1 MATTPAAC
9 EIDRLPEEIL
19 LAVISGTS
27 PCDLSPLE
35 FRPSPPPSG
44 NKALFMRLSASP
56 VFLDGGN
63 MRMWLDRESGVKCYM
78 LPARALHILGGE
90 KLQYWRKIGCRFKQ
104 FTVLQNMCLLEI
116 CGKIQ
121 SKMLSQNSTYTAYMV
136 FRIDTESRGLRYP
149 TQEASVSIGEM
160 KSTRQVCVGGLQKS
174 HWHTVPA
181 NVHRPKRR
189 ADNWLELKMGRFYN
203 EDGDDDEVS
212 FSLTETGGAIAKM
225 VLFCKA
231 LKLEQKNLL

>member
-19 LAVISGTS
+19 LVVISRTS
-27 PCDLSPLE
+27 PRDLSPLE

-56 VFLDGGN
+56 VFLDGGH
-63 MRMWLDRESGVKCYM
+63 MRMWLDRESGAKCYM
-78 LPARALHILGGE
+78 LPPRALHILGGE
-90 KLQYWRKIGCRFKQ
+90 KLQYWRQIGCRFNQ
-104 FTVLQNMCLLEI
+104 FTVIKNMCLFEI

-121 SKMLSQNSTYTAYMV
+121 SKMLSQNSTYYMV
-136 FRIDTESRGLRYP
+136 FMIDTESRGLRYP
-149 TQEASVSIGEM
+149 AQEASVSIGEM
-160 KSTRQVCVGGLQKS
+160 KSTRQVCVGGLEKT

-181 NVHRPKRR
+181 NVRRPKRR
-189 ADNWLELKMGRFYN
+189 ADNWLELEMGRFYN

-212 FSLTETGGAIAKM
+212 ISLTETRGGNR
-225 VLFCKA
+225 
-231 LKLEQKNLL
+231 KNGLILRGIEIGVEK